1 MSVAMV
7 EKLVWHGRK
16 ISRDDRKISRSMVK
30 KVVAPWSKTDSRHGR
45 KISRSMVKKSVAS
58 VEKLLTACQKKSRG
72 FFEKFVAVVKKLVAK
87 IIEQSSNK

>member
-1 MSVAMV
+1 MV
-7 EKLVWHGRK
+7 EKLINSSQHK
-16 ISRDDRKISRSMVK
+16 Q
-30 KVVAPWSKTDSRHGR
+30 

-72 FFEKFVAVVKKLVAK
+72 FFEKFVAVVEKLVAK